1 MKIIERIKKDEK
13 SNNFFTEESAIRT
26 IDRYR
31 ICYIIIAITMFLI
44 TEFWRHLYRPFVY
57 KNEINDYGLAD
68 SIGNLGGIIVQI
80 YFTLA
85 ILNSPKKQ
93 GYRVIGLIVIGYTLY
108 EIVQPYLPRG
118 VFDWK
123 DIYGNIIGGFISIFI
138 WFTINK
144 IIRNKVI
151 HKF

>member
-1 MKIIERIKKDEK
+1 MKKRNDLL
-13 SNNFFTEESAIRT
+13 TEESALRT
-26 IDRYR
+26 IDKYR
-31 ICYIIIAITMFLI
+31 ICYFITAITMFLI
-44 TEFWRHLYRPFVY
+44 TELGRHLYRPYVY

-80 YFTLA
+80 YFMLTL
-85 ILNSPKKQ
+85 LNSPKKQ

-108 EIVQPYLPRG
+108 EIVQPFLPRG
-118 VFDWK
+118 VFDWR
-123 DIYGNIIGGFISIFI
+123 DIYGNIIGGFISILI

-151 HKF
+151 YKF

>member
-1 MKIIERIKKDEK
+1 MKKH
-13 SNNFFTEESAIRT
+13 NNFLTEESAIRT

-31 ICYIIIAITMFLI
+31 ICYIITAITMFLI
-44 TEFWRHLYRPFVY
+44 TELGRHLYRPFVY

-80 YFTLA
+80 YFMLA
-85 ILNSPKKQ
+85 LLNSPKKQ

-123 DIYGNIIGGFISIFI
+123 DIYGTIIGGGISILI
-138 WFTINK
+138 WLTINK
-144 IIRNKVI
+144 LIKNKVI
-151 HKF
+151 YKF

>member
-1 MKIIERIKKDEK
+1 MHKNI
-13 SNNFFTEESAIRT
+13 FTDESAIRT

-31 ICYIIIAITMFLI
+31 ICYILIAISMFLV
-44 TEFWRHLYRPFVY
+44 TEFGRNFYRPY
-57 KNEINDYGLAD
+57 IYRNEIDDYGLAD

-80 YFTLA
+80 FFTLTL
-85 ILNSPKKQ
+85 LNSPKKK
-93 GYRVIGLIVIGYTLY
+93 GYLVIGLIVIGYILY

-123 DIYGNIIGGFISIFI
+123 DIYGSIIGGAISALI
-138 WFTINK
+138 WFSINK
-144 IIRNKVI
+144 FFKNKVI